1 MQHDKALID
10 YHGEPQLLWTYRLLA
25 SLLPRVFVSVRPT
38 QHDEPVRSELPQIVD
53 TREDAGPAAGIL
65 AAQALHPDVAWLV
78 VACDLPR
85 LDEATLRH
93 LLDARDPAREATAY
107 LSSHDGLPEP
117 LCALWEPASH
127 ARLLE
132 RVDAGKPCPRK
143 VLIQGNTQLL
153 QPLAPSPW
161 TTSTP
166 LKNWPACGMPL
177 HDHLSPSSTTPSCA
191 SRPDKVAKRSNPTPT
206 RLRRFTHN

>member
-1 MQHDKALID
+1 MTATAPVTDVYGLVLAGGSSRRMQHDKALID

-25 SLLPRVFVSVRPT
+25 SLLPRVFVSVRAS

-65 AAQALHPDVAWLV
+65 AAQAQYPDVAWLV
-78 VACDLPR
+78 VACDLP
-85 LDEATLRH
+85 LLNEATLRH
-93 LLDARDPAREATAY
+93 LLDSRDRSREATAY
-107 LSSHDGLPEP
+107 VSSHDGLPEP

-143 VLIQGNTQLL
+143 VLIQGDTQLL
-153 QPLAPSPW
+153 QPLAPR
-161 TTSTP
+161 TLDNINTP
-166 LKNWPACGMPL
+166 EELASLRNPL
-177 HDHLSPSSTTPSCA
+177 T
-191 SRPDKVAKRSNPTPT
+191 
-206 RLRRFTHN
+206 

>member
-1 MQHDKALID
+1 MVTSHAQQPVTDVYGLVLAGGHSRRMQHDKALID

-25 SLLPRVFVSVRPT
+25 SLLPRVFVSVRASQP
-38 QHDEPVRSELPQIVD
+38 DEPVRSELPQIAD

-65 AAQALHPDVAWLV
+65 AAQARYPDVAWLV

-85 LDEATLRH
+85 LNKATLRH
-93 LLDARDPAREATAY
+93 LLDSRDRTREATAY
-107 LSSHDGLPEP
+107 ASSHDGLPEP

-153 QPLAPSPW
+153 QPLATSALDNINTPEELATLRNSP
-161 TTSTP
+161 T
-166 LKNWPACGMPL
+166 
-177 HDHLSPSSTTPSCA
+177 
-191 SRPDKVAKRSNPTPT
+191 
-206 RLRRFTHN
+206 